1 MFLSDISYL
10 QRLNSTKPLS
20 VLESTKGNSTT
31 DQYELELERLFNSS
45 PIITEWTSTYS
56 LSEMYKA
63 ESEVSHPLI
72 ISFFPHKVSCLHL
85 GWI

>member
-63 ESEVSHPLI
+63 ESEVKSSSII
-72 ISFFPHKVSCLHL
+72 ISFFSS
-85 GWI
+85 

>member
-63 ESEVSHPLI
+63 ESEVKSSSIL
-72 ISFFPHKVSCLHL
+72 VSLFSS
-85 GWI
+85 